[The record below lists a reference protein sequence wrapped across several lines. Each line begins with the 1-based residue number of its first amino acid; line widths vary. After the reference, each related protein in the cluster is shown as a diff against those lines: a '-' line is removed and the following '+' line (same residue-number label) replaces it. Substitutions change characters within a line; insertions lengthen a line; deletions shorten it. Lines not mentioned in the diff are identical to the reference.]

1 VDGKTNKITLRVL
14 KMEMD
19 LKLQKIIY
27 IKDNFTK
34 EKNTEKV
41 KFNIEMVLYMKV
53 NSFKII
59 KMVKENNL
67 TP

>member
-1 VDGKTNKITLRVL
+1 
-14 KMEMD
+14 MEMD
-19 LKLQKIIY
+19 LKSQKIIF
-27 IKDNFTK
+27 IKDSFTK
-34 EKNTEKV
+34 EKNMEKV